1 MIVRDEL
8 AGTVIEPPDA
18 IVTLPVG
25 DHKIALYP
33 EVIDTAPVTYPIV
46 CINGDVA
53 VVGVDKKLILIKP
66 VNQNISAGKCCTKT
80 YSNPDSIYSTARRTD
95 CRLIDCHCS

>member
-1 MIVRDEL
+1 LIVRDEL

-18 IVTLPVG
+18 IVTPPVG
-25 DHKIALYP
+25 DHEIALYP
-33 EVIDTAPVTYPIV
+33 EVIDTALVTYPIV

-66 VNQNISAGKCCTKT
+66 VNFYGVGSSGGKKIPST
-80 YSNPDSIYSTARRTD
+80 YDQPVATSSGAATN
-95 CRLIDCHCS
+95 